1 MESYSDF
8 HALVRQGYTYVVDQR
23 AQADASTSTYFTA
36 KQRCFGSS
44 AFIVKITFNTKE
56 TIKNKFGEKSK
67 AEKRRIQ
74 RKMER
79 GWLGMD
85 QIKTDYQRRT

>member
-1 MESYSDF
+1 MLYDA
-8 HALVRQGYTYVVDQR
+8 HKRRQSEVVVTLSTSVEEGYTENQTCEISLWKVIPI
-23 AQADASTSTYFTA
+23 
-36 KQRCFGSS
+36 
-44 AFIVKITFNTKE
+44 IVKITFNTKE

>member
-8 HALVRQGYTYVVDQR
+8 HALVRQGYTCVVDQR
-23 AQADASTSTYFTA
+23 AQADGSTSTYFTVT
-36 KQRCFGSS
+36 QRCFGSS

-56 TIKNKFGEKSK
+56 TIKNKFGEKRK

>member
-1 MESYSDF
+1 MESYSDY
-8 HALVRQGYTYVVDQR
+8 HALICQGYTYVVDQR
-23 AQADASTSTYFTA
+23 AQADTSTNTCFTA
-36 KQRCFGSS
+36 TQRCLGSG

-56 TIKNKFGEKSK
+56 TIRHKFGVKSK

-74 RKMER
+74 RQMER

-85 QIKTDYQRRT
+85 QIKTAYQRPT